1 MLTVVKWKWGV
12 AYQGRVTAR
21 FWEARAWYLTSR
33 RSLST
38 RLVTRENH
46 DIPTDSRSTVVKP
59 LASPTA
65 ICTALLGQ
73 RLRLRTQHEPP
84 RAHLQHSLWDGL
96 EQRFHQLQAMHRK
109 KAHHGAVVPYHNLDV
124 GHAPRAYQMVRI
136 HNRGELTDLCEARNL
151 VSSSRARDGPHIHMR
166 RCATHL

>member
-1 MLTVVKWKWGV
+1 VLTVVKWKWGV

-73 RLRLRTQHEPP
+73 RLRRRTHHEPP
-84 RAHLQHSLWDGL
+84 RAHTCSTACGMDSNNASISFRRCTENKPTMGL
-96 EQRFHQLQAMHRK
+96 LCPIITWTLGTR
-109 KAHHGAVVPYHNLDV
+109 P
-124 GHAPRAYQMVRI
+124 VRI
-136 HNRGELTDLCEARNL
+136 KWYASTTGA
-151 VSSSRARDGPHIHMR
+151 S
-166 RCATHL
+166 